1 LDALTT
7 VSKRL
12 PSGGKTSE
20 RNGRSVVKKA
30 ISSRPAPY
38 RSRSVGSLA
47 DRRVW
52 QKGVRYLKRSD
63 SILARIIDR
72 VGPVKFELDDDHYE
86 AVVGS
91 IIFQQLAGS
100 AARAILNRF
109 KQLYGGRVPSPREYL
124 STDAE
129 KLRGSG
135 LSPQKISYIKDLAE
149 RLENGTLD
157 LKRLET
163 LPDEEALNELDNVRG
178 IGRWTAE
185 MFLIFKL
192 GRTDVLPVDDLGLRK
207 AAQKAYRLRTLPKR
221 DRFEQLAEK
230 WHPYSSISTF
240 YLWKSMEKPEAP
252 AKW

>member
-1 LDALTT
+1 MTT

-12 PSGGKTSE
+12 PSGGKTSA

-38 RSRSVGSLA
+38 RSKSVGSLA

-91 IIFQQLAGS
+91 IIFQQLASS

-109 KQLYGGRVPSPREYL
+109 KGLYGGRLPSPREYL
-124 STDAE
+124 STDIDRLRKGRVVAAE
-129 KLRGSG
+129 DLVHSGSG
-135 LSPQKISYIKDLAE
+135 
-149 RLENGTLD
+149 
-157 LKRLET
+157 
-163 LPDEEALNELDNVRG
+163 
-178 IGRWTAE
+178 
-185 MFLIFKL
+185 
-192 GRTDVLPVDDLGLRK
+192 
-207 AAQKAYRLRTLPKR
+207 
-221 DRFEQLAEK
+221 
-230 WHPYSSISTF
+230 
-240 YLWKSMEKPEAP
+240 
-252 AKW
+252 